1 MSTTNKAKRVIS
13 QLLGESDDLMNDVL
27 SGDPFDELT
36 SFARELLTILS
47 NDPSDYTAEKLEALH
62 SMQVPPAL
70 KPQFDRMLTSLERW
84 LESGGSSSGD
94 RGSNAIGDRMALGH
108 KALEMAPGNVEWR
121 RLSSDVFGEE

>member
-84 LESGGSSSGD
+84 LESGGSSRGD
-94 RGSNAIGDRMALGH
+94 RGSNAIGDRMALGR
-108 KALEMAPGNVEWR
+108 KALEMSPGNVLAR